1 MYDILLSRAK
11 HPPRGVGG
19 LLVRKFLHIM
29 THPPD
34 SSAREDIA
42 KRLARVAGH
51 ATSLKRLWDEGR
63 DVDDMLTQVAAVRAG
78 LDQVGRAILEYAVEQ
93 SVTKAVEQGSS
104 DEAIRELKNA
114 LDRFI

>member
-1 MYDILLSRAK
+1 
-11 HPPRGVGG
+11 
-19 LLVRKFLHIM
+19 M

-34 SSAREDIA
+34 PTGREDIA
-42 KRLARVAGH
+42 KRIARVAGH

-78 LDQVGRAILEYAVEQ
+78 LDQVGRAILEYAIEQ
-93 SVTKAVEQGSS
+93 SVIKAIEQGTS
-104 DEAIRELKNA
+104 DEAIRDLKDA

>member
-1 MYDILLSRAK
+1 
-11 HPPRGVGG
+11 
-19 LLVRKFLHIM
+19 M

-34 SSAREDIA
+34 PTPREDIT
-42 KRLARVAGH
+42 KRIARVAGH

-78 LDQVGRAILEYAVEQ
+78 LDQIGRAILEYAIEQ

-104 DEAIRELKNA
+104 DEAIRDLKDA

>member
-1 MYDILLSRAK
+1 
-11 HPPRGVGG
+11 
-19 LLVRKFLHIM
+19 M
-29 THPPD
+29 THQADPTT
-34 SSAREDIA
+34 REDIA

-78 LDQVGRAILEYAVEQ
+78 LDQVGRAILEYSIEQ
-93 SVTKAVEQGSS
+93 SVTRAVEQGSS
-104 DEAIRELKNA
+104 DEAIRDLKDA